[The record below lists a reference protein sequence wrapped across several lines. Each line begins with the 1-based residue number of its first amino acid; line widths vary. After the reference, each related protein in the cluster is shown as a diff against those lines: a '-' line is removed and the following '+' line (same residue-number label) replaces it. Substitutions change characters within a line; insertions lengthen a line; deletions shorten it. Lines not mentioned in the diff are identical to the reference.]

1 MPPSS
6 TDVTNDDNKTSSVL
20 SELNSDLFTVSA
32 NNNAPSDSTV
42 SSLNLSTLPTPPPRK
57 KRKLTATST

>member
-6 TDVTNDDNKTSSVL
+6 TDVTNDDNETSSAL
-20 SELNSDLFTVSA
+20 SKLDSDQFTISA
-32 NNNAPSDSTV
+32 DNDASSDSTA
-42 SSLNLSTLPTPPPRK
+42 SSLNLSTPSTPPPRK